1 MDVKWW
7 KRVLN
12 TQTEITRFGQL
23 TVSHSPNKIGN
34 NENGQ
39 KTAFQMENEIEN
51 GWKNVETGVQI
62 VTKTVKTALMQTAQK
77 RRYKLELRS
86 KIIKTAQNGKRSL
99 NESGEEYEGAEITE
113 DDLLEEP
120 DVTSVMFRWKKK
132 LKRT

>member
-1 MDVKWW
+1 MKE
-7 KRVLN
+7 R
-12 TQTEITRFGQL
+12 
-23 TVSHSPNKIGN
+23 
-34 NENGQ
+34 
-39 KTAFQMENEIEN
+39 
-51 GWKNVETGVQI
+51 ETGVQI
-62 VTKTVKTALMQTAQK
+62 VTKTVKTALMKTAQK